1 MRLSRAA
8 GLVSFFGALVIGC
21 GAAYVAGGGTEEVAR
36 DVRVSYEVYR
46 TPAAGNVPV
55 ELESVLGSWSGTWDH
70 NDAGCAIEIDRI
82 AGEKYYGTLRKE
94 GAVIA
99 FEGTFDPEG
108 RRVFFRE
115 TKVIKL
121 GPGMSEWSLGT
132 NTGVFMPDGRT
143 LVGTGIDKWGTYDWQ
158 ASKD

>member
-1 MRLSRAA
+1 MYLSGAIRI
-8 GLVSFFGALVIGC
+8 VSFLGALVIGA
-21 GAAYVAGGGTEEVAR
+21 GAAYVVGGSAEEAAK
-36 DVRVSYEVYR
+36 DVHVSYEVYR
-46 TPAAGNVPV
+46 MPTTEVVPV
-55 ELESVLGSWSGTWDH
+55 ELESVLGSWRGTWGYEH
-70 NDAGCAIEIDRI
+70 EHCTIEIDRI

-115 TKVIKL
+115 TKVIRL
-121 GPGMSEWSLGT
+121 GPGMREWSLGT
-132 NTGVFMPDGRT
+132 NTGIFLPDGRT
-143 LVGTGIDKWGTYDWQ
+143 LKGTGIDKWGTYDWQ